1 MIEENEINN
10 PHKEISP
17 RPENDNLTYNY
28 NQNNAPGEF
37 GEYKVITKISGGS
50 YTSAFAAIKKNDKDK
65 KIFILKTLNEKQEGI
80 KGNILLNN

>member
-17 RPENDNLTYNY
+17 SPENNNLTYNY
-28 NQNNAPGEF
+28 NQNNAPGEFGEF

-50 YTSAFAAIKKNDKDK
+50 YTSAFAALKKK
-65 KIFILKTLNEKQEGI
+65 
-80 KGNILLNN
+80 